1 MLARTDPGHSRIG
14 KGWMLFKT
22 REQARVQE
30 LDPALERGVSSGAAL
45 WPGLEFGTDE
55 RQDHLAELL
64 MQFFCL
70 GRTEAGAAKRTEQ
83 SLAEF
88 D

>member
-1 MLARTDPGHSRIG
+1 MNTDHPPICAAASLFG
-14 KGWMLFKT
+14 KGWMLLKT

-45 WPGLEFGTDE
+45 RPGMEFGTDE

-64 MQFFCL
+64 M
-70 GRTEAGAAKRTEQ
+70 
-83 SLAEF
+83 
-88 D
+88 

>member
-1 MLARTDPGHSRIG
+1 ML
-14 KGWMLFKT
+14 LKT

-45 WPGLEFGTDE
+45 RPGMEFGTDE

-64 MQFFCL
+64 M
-70 GRTEAGAAKRTEQ
+70 
-83 SLAEF
+83 
-88 D
+88 